1 MMQRHTASRSAALR
15 VRNSKP
21 LIQEYMSLIRED
33 TFQLR
38 LQMAVETPDSDDAKI
53 LARQILP
60 LVTTMGS
67 SIPYSPSERKDMF
80 SR

>member
-1 MMQRHTASRSAALR
+1 MMQRHEACWSAALH

-21 LIQEYMSLIRED
+21 LIKEFMSLIRED
-33 TFQLR
+33 AFQLR
-38 LQMAVETPDSDDAKI
+38 LQMAVEAPESDDAKM

-67 SIPYSPSERKDMF
+67 SIPYSLS
-80 SR
+80 